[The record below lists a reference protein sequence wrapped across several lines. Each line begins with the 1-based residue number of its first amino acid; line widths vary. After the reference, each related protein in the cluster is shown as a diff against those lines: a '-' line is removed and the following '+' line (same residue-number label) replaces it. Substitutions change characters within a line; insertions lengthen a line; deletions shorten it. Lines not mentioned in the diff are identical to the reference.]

1 MDEKSNH
8 AGTEGF
14 APERLACLNLVHA
27 YNNCID
33 TGHSD
38 RVPELF
44 TDDGVLDV
52 GRAVTGIDAI
62 RSVMKARALN
72 TERRTTHVTSNVQ
85 FTEVEPRT
93 AATTSVLLLFVLNA
107 EEPLA
112 PAAII
117 RCNDRFLRL
126 DTGEWRFTR
135 RSLSVIAGK
144 I

>member
-27 YNNCID
+27 YNNCI
-33 TGHSD
+33 
-38 RVPELF
+38 
-44 TDDGVLDV
+44 DDGVLDV

-126 DTGEWRFTR
+126 DNGEWRFTR
-135 RSLSVIAGK
+135 RSLTVIAGK